1 MEYGKCRGIEQG
13 MGRRDFLK
21 AATLLGAT
29 AAGAG
34 MLAGCA
40 PKSASE
46 AQAQTAPAAT
56 GGLDPADVDWKYE
69 TDVVIV
75 GSGSG
80 GTCAAIEAAEAGAD
94 VIVFE
99 KDKAMYGGNSALCG
113 GYMLAAGWSTQEEI
127 TGYAGDTGEAF
138 ANQMLRWS
146 QGLGNQDMIREACLR
161 SGEAVDWMMDT
172 GRTYEGASPLPPV
185 WSCGDTEADVVP
197 RSVYNHN
204 AYGAT
209 EGHMA
214 TLKKRAE
221 SLSNIEIEMGC
232 EVAHILK
239 NAEGSVIG
247 VQLADGSFAKARKGV
262 VMACASVDN
271 NLEMSKDLGLMQ
283 NVWGLTLEGAGLL
296 APGNPD
302 MDSNTGDGVRML
314 REIGA
319 ELCMQQAVCMN
330 DSIYVG
336 GISDWGMS
344 EILGKDVNIYD
355 SSNID
360 AILVDK
366 TGRRFCQDDAEWG
379 YVVHECAQ
387 AAWKQGFTPD
397 DPTTGYI
404 FYVYDATGA
413 PFFEMKGHTP
423 DTCDT
428 TFSADSVDGLA
439 EFIGCDPT
447 ALASEVERWN
457 SFCEAGLDADF
468 GRRANMAPIA
478 TPPFYCDV
486 VRPGPMGT
494 FAGAKSNVEAEIIG
508 LDGNPIPRLY
518 GAGCIIGGNVSGAFY
533 FGCGWSI
540 TNTVVWGREAG
551 RNVAALEPWE

>member
-1 MEYGKCRGIEQG
+1 MIRLGL
-13 MGRRDFLK
+13 RRDF
-21 AATLLGAT
+21 
-29 AAGAG
+29 
-34 MLAGCA
+34 
-40 PKSASE
+40 PSVRE
-46 AQAQTAPAAT
+46 AHD
-56 GGLDPADVDWKYE
+56 GIDWKYE

-94 VIVFE
+94 VVVFE

-344 EILGKDVNIYD
+344 EILGKDVNIHD

>member
-1 MEYGKCRGIEQG
+1 MDTCWQR
-13 MGRRDFLK
+13 
-21 AATLLGAT
+21 
-29 AAGAG
+29 
-34 MLAGCA
+34 
-40 PKSASE
+40 
-46 AQAQTAPAAT
+46 
-56 GGLDPADVDWKYE
+56 
-69 TDVVIV
+69 V
-75 GSGSG
+75 GP
-80 GTCAAIEAAEAGAD
+80 
-94 VIVFE
+94 
-99 KDKAMYGGNSALCG
+99 
-113 GYMLAAGWSTQEEI
+113 TQEEI

-344 EILGKDVNIYD
+344 EILGKDVNIHD

>member
-1 MEYGKCRGIEQG
+1 
-13 MGRRDFLK
+13 
-21 AATLLGAT
+21 
-29 AAGAG
+29 
-34 MLAGCA
+34 
-40 PKSASE
+40 
-46 AQAQTAPAAT
+46 
-56 GGLDPADVDWKYE
+56 
-69 TDVVIV
+69 
-75 GSGSG
+75 
-80 GTCAAIEAAEAGAD
+80 
-94 VIVFE
+94 
-99 KDKAMYGGNSALCG
+99 
-113 GYMLAAGWSTQEEI
+113 
-127 TGYAGDTGEAF
+127 
-138 ANQMLRWS
+138 
-146 QGLGNQDMIREACLR
+146 
-161 SGEAVDWMMDT
+161 
-172 GRTYEGASPLPPV
+172 
-185 WSCGDTEADVVP
+185 
-197 RSVYNHN
+197 
-204 AYGAT
+204 
-209 EGHMA
+209 
-214 TLKKRAE
+214 
-221 SLSNIEIEMGC
+221 
-232 EVAHILK
+232 
-239 NAEGSVIG
+239 
-247 VQLADGSFAKARKGV
+247 
-262 VMACASVDN
+262 
-271 NLEMSKDLGLMQ
+271 
-283 NVWGLTLEGAGLL
+283 
-296 APGNPD
+296 
-302 MDSNTGDGVRML
+302 ML

-344 EILGKDVNIYD
+344 EILGKDVNIHD